1 MIFMIQKEV
10 SEKFDYKLPK
20 MNKYKFLT
28 YIVSNYETCFDVSNK
43 VFSPIP
49 KVKSTVVKF
58 QFNKTI
64 VDLNKAYEFSN
75 LIFRNVRKKI
85 NNNLRI
91 NNKNKLLDKRVNEL
105 TIDDLLKIYNL
116 F

>member
-1 MIFMIQKEV
+1 MIFMVQKEV

-28 YIVSNYETCFDVSNK
+28 YIVSSYETCFDVSNK
-43 VFSPIP
+43 VFSPKP
-49 KVKSTVVKF
+49 KIKSTVVKF
-58 QFNKTI
+58 QFKNRI
-64 VDLNKAYEFSN
+64 IDLNKAYKFSN
-75 LIFRNVRKKI
+75 LIFKNVRKKI

-91 NNKNKLLDKRVNEL
+91 NTNNKLLDKRVNEL
-105 TIDDLLKIYNL
+105 SIDDLLRIYNL